1 MEVKLKTCIEA
12 VRHYNMMLT
21 QMLCEH
27 ESMFTVRAYV
37 FSMRAALVSLS
48 YETVNQYCQ
57 FDSIYFSFFW
67 NIWEI
72 SALPQK

>member
-1 MEVKLKTCIEA
+1 MEVKLKTYIEA

-37 FSMRAALVSLS
+37 FSMRAALVS
-48 YETVNQYCQ
+48 
-57 FDSIYFSFFW
+57 
-67 NIWEI
+67 
-72 SALPQK
+72 